1 MNSPFIFA
9 KEDLFFAY
17 PNNFNHFVKYFKNT
31 YQHGGVSL
39 EEIIIPCAVYTPKQL
54 FLGVKKIYTLLEVD
68 QIARE
73 IIELI
78 SGKVV
83 LFYGQMGVG
92 KTTLIKEICKSLHA
106 EDVISSPTFSLV
118 NEYRTQNDEPI
129 YHFDFY
135 RIESEEE
142 ALDIGVE
149 DYFYSG
155 DWCLIEWPN
164 NIENLLPL
172 DAVEIHL
179 SHAAEGKRSIQ
190 LIQN

>member
-1 MNSPFIFA
+1 M
-9 KEDLFFAY
+9 
-17 PNNFNHFVKYFKNT
+17 
-31 YQHGGVSL
+31 
-39 EEIIIPCAVYTPKQL
+39 
-54 FLGVKKIYTLLEVD
+54 KKIYTLLEVN

-92 KTTLIKEICKSLHA
+92 KTTLIKEICKSLHT
-106 EDVISSPTFSLV
+106 EDIISSPTFSLV